1 MWARVAAVGMYLLA
15 SGCTTLAPCHSP
27 GFFASPDRAAYL
39 AQDVRIPTSAGHV
52 LAGTLTLP
60 TSVNPPFPAVVL
72 VTGSGAQNRDH
83 VASERTPFNRY
94 RPFRQIA
101 DTLSRRGIA
110 VLRVDDRSVGC
121 SGGGALK
128 DTPLHERADDT
139 RASLD
144 FLRTRKDI
152 DPNRYSLLGLS
163 EGANIAVLIAATDPS
178 IKAIAVLAATATPGW
193 DVYVSQQRQLI
204 QNDIFAEEERIR
216 LAAGVDTET
225 ILTTRTEQFRRE
237 VAQGKWGPWW
247 QSFITFNARNYAGDV
262 SCPVL
267 IVHGDRD
274 TNVPVEHAALLAEA
288 MIEGGNKDVTVKIL
302 ENHNHL
308 LLEDPDGFFR
318 RYTELLYRT
327 NQLSPYVLALIGDW
341 YVDRLVANVI
351 QVLEGKR

>member
-1 MWARVAAVGMYLLA
+1 
-15 SGCTTLAPCHSP
+15 
-27 GFFASPDRAAYL
+27 
-39 AQDVRIPTSAGHV
+39 VRIPTSAGHV

-60 TSVNPPFPAVVL
+60 TTVNPPFPAVVL
-72 VTGSGAQNRDH
+72 ATGSGAQNRDH
-83 VASERTPFNRY
+83 VANERTPFNRY

-101 DTLSRRGIA
+101 DTLSRRGLA

-128 DTPLHERADDT
+128 DTPLRERANDT

-152 DPNRYSLLGLS
+152 DPNP
-163 EGANIAVLIAATDPS
+163 ATDPS

-193 DVYVSQQRQLI
+193 DVYVSQQRHLI
-204 QNDIFAEEERIR
+204 HNDIFTEEERKR
-216 LAAGVDTET
+216 LAAGLDTET
-225 ILTTRTEQFRRE
+225 ILTSRTEQFRKE
-237 VAQGKWGPWW
+237 VVQGKWGSWW
-247 QSFITFNARNYAGDV
+247 QSFMTFNPRNYAGDV

-274 TNVPVEHAALLAEA
+274 TNVPVEHATLLAEA

-308 LLEDPDGFFR
+308 LLEDSDGFFR
-318 RYTELLYRT
+318 RYKELLYRT
-327 NQLSPYVLALIGDW
+327 NQLSTSVLALIGDW
-341 YVDRLVANVI
+341 YVDRMVANANYRLGSTNLI
-351 QVLEGKR
+351 SR